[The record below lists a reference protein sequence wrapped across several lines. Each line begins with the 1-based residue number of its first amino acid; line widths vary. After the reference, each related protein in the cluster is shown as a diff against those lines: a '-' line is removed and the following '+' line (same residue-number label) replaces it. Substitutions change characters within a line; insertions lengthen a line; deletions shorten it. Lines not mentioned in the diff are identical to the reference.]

1 MDKINLL
8 IHHHA
13 TVFVDPETKEMY
25 TFSFIGRWL
34 NAIAPLV
41 DKLGLLF
48 YTTKVK
54 TDKHDTLLTSK
65 NIILESLNEKEK
77 FYYFKKRNDKF
88 KKLYAKIS
96 DKYNCIVI
104 RGVTPRQYLVGKVFI
119 YPKMFFLLVGSI
131 IDSKP
136 NFKLTISGFI
146 SYFMYFWRIK
156 ELTILSKKYTFFANS
171 YKVLDELKDKL
182 SVSSKFIP
190 TNTLK
195 FEEIFPFKE
204 KKINSEN
211 MTLLFCGRVV
221 ADKGVIELLEAFYF
235 LILENNRLKL
245 IIVGEIN
252 ENFYNQIKSLKFYNV
267 IEKNIEF
274 KGFVKFGIDL
284 LRIYD
289 KSDFYI
295 LPSYHEGFPHSI
307 WEAAATCTPILT
319 TKVGGI
325 PSVVNEN
332 EVTFI
337 EKKSSKDIYDKIIL
351 LKNNQ
356 TLVNSKSK
364 TIYKKI
370 KENTVE
376 NCAKI
381 LIDEI
386 RNN

>member
-25 TFSFIGRWL
+25 TFSFIGRWV

-54 TDKHDTLLTSK
+54 TDKHDTLLISK

-77 FYYFKKRNDKF
+77 FYHFKKREEKF
-88 KKLYAKIS
+88 KQLYAKIS
-96 DKYNCIVI
+96 DKYNCIII

-136 NFKLTISGFI
+136 NFKLTISGFH

-171 YKVLDELKDKL
+171 YKVIDELKDEL
-182 SVSSKFIP
+182 CVSSKFIP

-211 MTLLFCGRVV
+211 LTLLFCGRVV
-221 ADKGVIELLEAFYF
+221 ADKGVIELLQAFYF
-235 LILENNRLKL
+235 LLLENNRHKL
-245 IIVGEIN
+245 IIVGEVN
-252 ENFYNQIKSLKFYNV
+252 EIFYNQIKSLKYYNL

-319 TKVGGI
+319 TNVGGI

-337 EKKSSKDIYDKIIL
+337 EKKSGKDIYDKINFFINNNSL
-351 LKNNQ
+351 L
-356 TLVNSKSK
+356 NSKSQA
-364 TIYKKI
+364 IYKKI

-376 NCAKI
+376 ICAKT

-386 RNN
+386 RNS